1 MTNDLRG
8 DHDDRDDRGDHDD
21 RDDRDDYDDR
31 DDRDGFGGDRGRS
44 DERRDDDEV
53 RLAPRE
59 LGRTRPRDW
68 LIRFAF
74 GAGVSAL
81 AGVVATVAGP
91 RFGGL
96 FLAFPAILMAS
107 LTLVAKKESVRQA
120 RNEARGATFGAV
132 GLFGFAAVTAAALA
146 GRWPLWAALAAAT
159 AVWAV
164 LSLGCYLLAR
174 AFGAGGDEPPA
185 G

>member
-1 MTNDLRG
+1 MTNDL
-8 DHDDRDDRGDHDD
+8 HDDRDGS
-21 RDDRDDYDDR
+21 
-31 DDRDGFGGDRGRS
+31 GGDRGRS
-44 DERRDDDEV
+44 DERRDGSGGDRGRSDERRDGDEV

-74 GAGVSAL
+74 GVGVSAL

-146 GRWPLWAALAAAT
+146 GRWPLPAALAAAT